1 LAREDE
7 PRLFEFWEGGVHGV
21 CLCGG
26 GGRWCGVVGVTVLL
40 PDPLA
45 LSDERLEEWW
55 CGGEQLG

>member
-1 LAREDE
+1 VCRLRE
-7 PRLFEFWEGGVHGV
+7 
-21 CLCGG
+21 LCMGCACVVVVAG
-26 GGRWCGVVGVTVLL
+26 GVVGATVLL